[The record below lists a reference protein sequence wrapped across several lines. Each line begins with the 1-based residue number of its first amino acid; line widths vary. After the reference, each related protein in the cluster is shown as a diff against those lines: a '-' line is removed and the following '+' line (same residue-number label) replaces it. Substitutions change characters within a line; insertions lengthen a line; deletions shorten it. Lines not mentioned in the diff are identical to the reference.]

1 MKKLIILFFILIS
14 AGVVFASF
22 PTETKE
28 RAEKLCTNLNMDYLS
43 HEEDQNSIISI
54 TYLVKCSQDSYEK
67 NFILRYDKILGTWSQ
82 HNFIK

>member
-22 PTETKE
+22 ASETKE
-28 RAEKLCTNLNMDYLS
+28 RAEKICTSLNMDYLS
-43 HEEDQNSIISI
+43 HEEDQNSIFFI
-54 TYLVKCSQDSYEK
+54 TYLVKCSKDSSAK

-82 HNFIK
+82 HNFIR